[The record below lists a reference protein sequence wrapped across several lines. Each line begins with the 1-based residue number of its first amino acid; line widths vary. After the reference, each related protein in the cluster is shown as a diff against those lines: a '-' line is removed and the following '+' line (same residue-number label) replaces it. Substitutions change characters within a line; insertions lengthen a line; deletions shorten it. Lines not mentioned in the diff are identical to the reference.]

1 MDFYH
6 SRSLLAILS
15 FYGNFSP
22 TATVYSSK
30 WYRNVTMSSG
40 SFLRFA
46 QMTSDTRSTSFC
58 METLIAQVWVFE
70 PTYRNPI
77 DFCSRMF
84 QNRTN
89 MFSRSKF
96 HQELDFEE
104 QSTFY
109 RQGKSQNERVPKSTD
124 GTVLSGR
131 FSKYAWLPVATG
143 SNGTRWIDRL
153 ILTSSSMVHTPT
165 FLLHL

>member
-1 MDFYH
+1 ME
-6 SRSLLAILS
+6 LA
-15 FYGNFSP
+15 
-22 TATVYSSK
+22 K
-30 WYRNVTMSSG
+30 
-40 SFLRFA
+40 FL
-46 QMTSDTRSTSFC
+46 
-58 METLIAQVWVFE
+58 VFE

-104 QSTFY
+104 QSTFH

-124 GTVLSGR
+124 GTVQYGTSTVIIM
-131 FSKYAWLPVATG
+131 VA
-143 SNGTRWIDRL
+143 NLL
-153 ILTSSSMVHTPT
+153 IYTVRS
-165 FLLHL
+165 